1 MCLRQRAP
9 AARCLVPAASR
20 PGLRMTTDPVR
31 SHSVQPHSVRS
42 RSVQS
47 HSVQSRSVQSHSV
60 QSESGEMAP
69 GHLTPKR
76 QAPEHPTPGRPA
88 PEPPSDAFLR
98 IPRVEGLAPA
108 KVPSVLSTWRSS
120 WSLRHTLATIGLT
133 PVVYAAYRGAL
144 GPAADGSQL
153 WVATLVL
160 LATLGAV
167 VLATYV
173 PPRGGLRV
181 TRSSPCAAGTGVH
194 VILAGLLL
202 STVSAPASGVLA
214 LGLLAFAVR
223 QRLGSSAC
231 AVGAT

>member
-1 MCLRQRAP
+1 
-9 AARCLVPAASR
+9 
-20 PGLRMTTDPVR
+20 MTTDPV
-31 SHSVQPHSVRS
+31 
-42 RSVQS
+42 QS
-47 HSVQSRSVQSHSV
+47 HSVQSHSV
-60 QSESGEMAP
+60 QSESGELAP
-69 GHLTPKR
+69 RHQAPKH
-76 QAPEHPTPGRPA
+76 QAPEHPTSGRPA

-98 IPRVEGLAPA
+98 IPRVDGVAPA
-108 KVPSVLSTWRSS
+108 KVPSALATWRSS

-144 GPAADGSQL
+144 GPAADGSQP
-153 WVATLVL
+153 WVAALVL
-160 LATLGAV
+160 LAIMGAV

-173 PPRGGLRV
+173 PPRRGLRV

-223 QRLGSSAC
+223 QRVGSAAC
-231 AVGAT
+231 ALGAT